1 MLPSAKKNRD
11 TKAGRDVSAPD
22 FVSLCPERPL
32 DGRRRL
38 FLPFHRPFDEARQV
52 GVVGAVLGRALL
64 QCVVH
69 QGADLLGVLEAVAA
83 GEVDGLR
90 PDVAQLAVAVAEV
103 AVYQRLVFLE

>member
-1 MLPSAKKNRD
+1 M
-11 TKAGRDVSAPD
+11 SAPD